1 LATVNAP
8 DGLLYTTDHEWL
20 SVVSPGLVRL
30 GVTDYGQD
38 ALGEI
43 VFIEMASIGRT
54 VERGELLG
62 EIESTKS
69 VTEIYA
75 PLSGTVARTNDEL
88 AAAPTLVNRDPYG
101 DGWLL
106 ELNGEP
112 PIEHGL
118 LDAASY
124 VSMVEG

>member
-1 LATVNAP
+1 M
-8 DGLLYTTDHEWL
+8 GI
-20 SVVSPGLVRL
+20 
-30 GVTDYGQD
+30 TDYGQD
-38 ALGEI
+38 ALGEV
-43 VFIEMASIGRT
+43 VFIELPTNGRT

-88 AAAPTLVNRDPYG
+88 ADAPTLVNRDPYG